1 MLKELHIR
9 NFALIDKLDIDF
21 ESGFS
26 VITGETGA
34 GKSIVLGAIG
44 LLMGQRADTKAIK
57 TGEQKC
63 SIEAHFNLSA
73 YDMKDWF
80 DENEIDFDA
89 DDCIIRRELTAS
101 GKSRGFINDTPAS
114 VHQMKELGEMLM
126 DVHSQHQNLLLQ
138 KEDFQL
144 NTVDI
149 IAHNTKE
156 REEYSKAFH
165 ELHDAEKALAELKN
179 SISDNRKNEEFMR
192 FQLDELTAANLVKGE
207 QEELEQE
214 QESASHTEDI
224 KSALYEADVLLNGDD
239 NDIISNL
246 KQVCSSIESI
256 TRVYPHVEELSER
269 LESAYIEI
277 KDIASDISS
286 TLDDVEFDP
295 ERLEYINNRLDTIYS
310 LEKKYS
316 KGNVEELIEERD
328 RLQKAIDAIDNSDE
342 DLKELSA
349 KVDTLRKKAQQ
360 LAETLTKTRTNA
372 AKTVEDEI
380 HKRLTALGMPNVQF
394 AVELT
399 CNKTEDSSHLT
410 KDGQD
415 KIAFMFSANKGMALR
430 PVSQVASGGEIA
442 RVMLSLKAMISGA
455 VKLPTIIFDEID
467 TGVSGKM
474 AEKMADIMK
483 EMGEANRQVISI
495 THLPQIAAKGSF
507 HYKVEKHD
515 TESGTTSLM
524 RRLNDEERVQEI
536 AQMLSGE
543 NITDAALT
551 NARELLKTHSLPLPK
566 REGSSLL

>member
-349 KVDTLRKKAQQ
+349 KADTLRKKAQQ
-360 LAETLTKTRTNA
+360 LAETLTKTRTKA

-415 KIAFMFSANKGMALR
+415 KIAFLFSANKGMALR

-551 NARELLKTHSLPLPK
+551 NARELLKTHSLPLP
-566 REGSSLL
+566 

>member
-21 ESGFS
+21 GSGFS

-156 REEYSKAFH
+156 REEYSQAFH

-360 LAETLTKTRTNA
+360 LAETLTKTRTKA

-551 NARELLKTHSLPLPK
+551 NARELLKTHSLPLP
-566 REGSSLL
+566 

>member
-360 LAETLTKTRTNA
+360 LAETLTKTRTKA

-551 NARELLKTHSLPLPK
+551 NARELLKPHSLPLP
-566 REGSSLL
+566 

>member
-44 LLMGQRADTKAIK
+44 LLMGQRADIKAIK

-156 REEYSKAFH
+156 REEYSQAFH
-165 ELHDAEKALAELKN
+165 ELHDAKKALAELKN

-192 FQLDELTAANLVKGE
+192 FQLDELTAANFVKGE

-360 LAETLTKTRTNA
+360 LAETLTKTRTKA

-551 NARELLKTHSLPLPK
+551 NARELLKTHSLPLP
-566 REGSSLL
+566 

>member
-1 MLKELHIR
+1 MLKELHIK
-9 NFALIDKLDIDF
+9 NFALIDRLDIDF

-73 YDMKDWF
+73 YDMQEWF

-101 GKSRGFINDTPAS
+101 GKSRGFINDTPAT

-149 IAHNTKE
+149 IANNVKE
-156 REEYSKAFH
+156 RVEYTKVFR
-165 ELHDAEKALAELKN
+165 ELHAAEKALAELKE
-179 SISDNRKNEEFMR
+179 SISSNQKNEDFMR
-192 FQLDELTAANLVKGE
+192 FQLDELTAANLVDGE

-224 KSALYEADVLLNGDD
+224 KSALYEADTLLNGDN

-246 KQVCSSIESI
+246 KQVCSSIDSI
-256 TRVYPHVEELSER
+256 TRVFPQVNELSER

-277 KDIASDISS
+277 KDIASDISNA
-286 TLDDVEFDP
+286 LDDVEFDP
-295 ERLEYINNRLDTIYS
+295 ARLEYINNRLDTFYS
-310 LEKKYS
+310 LEKKYQKDS
-316 KGNVEELIEERD
+316 IAELIEERD
-328 RLQKAIDAIDNSDE
+328 RLQQAIDAIDNSDE
-342 DLKELSA
+342 ELKEQSA
-349 KVDTLRKKAQQ
+349 KVASLQKKAQQ
-360 LAETLTKTRTNA
+360 LADVLTKTRTKA
-372 AKTVEDEI
+372 AKTVEEEI

-399 CNKTEDSSHLT
+399 TNKADDSSHLT

-467 TGVSGKM
+467 TGVSGKI

-495 THLPQIAAKGSF
+495 THLPQIASKGSF

-515 TESGTTSLM
+515 TDSGTTSLM
-524 RRLNDEERVQEI
+524 RRLSEEERIHEI

-551 NARELLKTHSLPLPK
+551 NARELLKK
-566 REGSSLL
+566 

>member
-1 MLKELHIR
+1 MLKELHIK
-9 NFALIDKLDIDF
+9 NFALIDRLDIDF

-44 LLMGQRADTKAIK
+44 LLMGQRADIKAIK

-73 YDMKDWF
+73 YDMQEWF

-89 DDCIIRRELTAS
+89 DDCIIRRELMAS
-101 GKSRGFINDTPAS
+101 GKSRGFINDTPAT

-149 IAHNTKE
+149 IAHNLKE
-156 REEYSKAFH
+156 RTEYTKAFNEFH
-165 ELHDAEKALAELKN
+165 AAEKRLQEMKDDLSAN
-179 SISDNRKNEEFMR
+179 QKNEDFMR
-192 FQLDELTAANLVKGE
+192 FQLGELTAANLVAGE

-214 QESASHTEDI
+214 QETASHTEDI
-224 KSALYEADVLLNGDD
+224 KEALYEADQLLNGDD
-239 NDIISNL
+239 NDVISNL
-246 KQVCSSIESI
+246 KQVCNCLSRI
-256 TRVYPHVEELSER
+256 TGVFPSVEELSER
-269 LESAYIEI
+269 LESTYIEI
-277 KDIASDISS
+277 KDIASDISDS
-286 TLDDVEFDP
+286 LEDVEFDP
-295 ERLEYINNRLDTIYS
+295 DRMEYINDRLDTIYS
-310 LEKKYS
+310 LQKKYGKS
-316 KGNVEELIEERD
+316 TVEELIEERD

-342 DLKELSA
+342 ELKEQAA
-349 KVDTLRKKAQQ
+349 KVAKFKKEAQK
-360 LAETLTKTRTNA
+360 LADTLTKTRTKA
-372 AKTVEDEI
+372 AKTVEEEI

-394 AVELT
+394 SVELT
-399 CNKTEDSSHLT
+399 ANTAEDASHLT

-415 KIAFMFSANKGMALR
+415 KIAFMFSANKGMDLR

-474 AEKMADIMK
+474 AEKMAEIMQ
-483 EMGEANRQVISI
+483 EMGDANRQVISI
-495 THLPQIAAKGSF
+495 THLPQIAAKGNC

-524 RRLNDEERVQEI
+524 RRLSDDERVQEI

-543 NITDAALT
+543 NISEAALT
-551 NARELLKTHSLPLPK
+551 NARELLNN
-566 REGSSLL
+566 

>member
-165 ELHDAEKALAELKN
+165 ELHDAEKSLAELKN

-399 CNKTEDSSHLT
+399 CNKTGDSSHLT

-467 TGVSGKM
+467 TGVSGKT

-551 NARELLKTHSLPLPK
+551 NARELLKPAAN
-566 REGSSLL
+566 

>member
-57 TGEQKC
+57 TGAQKC

-360 LAETLTKTRTNA
+360 LAETLTKTRTKA

-551 NARELLKTHSLPLPK
+551 NARELLKTHSLPLP
-566 REGSSLL
+566 

>member
-9 NFALIDKLDIDF
+9 NFALIDSLDIDF

-57 TGEQKC
+57 TGAQKC

-73 YDMKDWF
+73 YDMKKWF

-149 IAHNTKE
+149 IARNTKE
-156 REEYSKAFH
+156 REAYTKAFH
-165 ELHDAEKALAELKN
+165 GLHAAEKALAELKE
-179 SISDNRKNEEFMR
+179 SISENQKNEDFMR
-192 FQLDELTAANLVKGE
+192 FQLDELTAANLVAGE

-214 QESASHTEDI
+214 QDSASHTEEI
-224 KSALYEADVLLNGDD
+224 KSALYTADTLLNGDN

-246 KQVCSSIESI
+246 RQVCGSIESI
-256 TRVYPHVEELSER
+256 TSVFPQVEELSER

-277 KDIASDISS
+277 KDIASDINSA
-286 TLDDVEFDP
+286 LDDVEFDP
-295 ERLEYINNRLDTIYS
+295 NRLEYINDRLDTLYS

-316 KGNVEELIEERD
+316 KSTVEELIEERD
-328 RLQKAIDAIDNSDE
+328 RLQRAIDAIDNSDE
-342 DLKELSA
+342 ELKEQTT
-349 KVDTLRKKAQQ
+349 KVVSLRKEAMQ
-360 LAETLTKTRTNA
+360 LAEALTKTRAKA
-372 AKTVEDEI
+372 AKTVEEEI

-399 CNKTEDSSHLT
+399 CNKSDDSSHLT

-474 AEKMADIMK
+474 AEKMAEIMK

-495 THLPQIAAKGSF
+495 THLPQIASKGSC

-543 NITDAALT
+543 NITEAALT
-551 NARELLKTHSLPLPK
+551 NARELLK
-566 REGSSLL
+566 R

>member
-1 MLKELHIR
+1 MLKELHIK
-9 NFALIDKLDIDF
+9 NFALIDRLDIDF

-73 YDMKDWF
+73 YDMQEWF

-101 GKSRGFINDTPAS
+101 GKSRSFINDTPAT

-149 IAHNTKE
+149 IANNVKE
-156 REEYSKAFH
+156 RVEYTKFFR
-165 ELHDAEKALAELKN
+165 ELHAAEKALADLKE
-179 SISDNRKNEEFMR
+179 SISSNQKNEDFMR
-192 FQLDELTAANLVKGE
+192 FQLDELTAANLVDGE

-224 KSALYEADVLLNGDD
+224 KSALYEADTLLNGDN

-246 KQVCSSIESI
+246 KQVCSSIDSI
-256 TRVYPHVEELSER
+256 TSVFPQVNELSER

-277 KDIASDISS
+277 KDIASDISNA
-286 TLDDVEFDP
+286 LDDVEFDP
-295 ERLEYINNRLDTIYS
+295 ARLEYINSRLDTFYS
-310 LEKKYS
+310 LEKKYQKDS
-316 KGNVEELIEERD
+316 IAELIEERD
-328 RLQKAIDAIDNSDE
+328 RLQQAIDAIDNSDE
-342 DLKELSA
+342 ELKEQTA
-349 KVDTLRKKAQQ
+349 KVAALQKKAQQ
-360 LAETLTKTRTNA
+360 LADVLTKTRTKA
-372 AKTVEDEI
+372 AKTVEEDI

-399 CNKTEDSSHLT
+399 TNKTDNSSHLT

-467 TGVSGKM
+467 TGVSGKI

-495 THLPQIAAKGSF
+495 THLPQIASKGSF

-515 TESGTTSLM
+515 TDSGTTSLM
-524 RRLNDEERVQEI
+524 RRLSEEERIHEI

-551 NARELLKTHSLPLPK
+551 NARELLKK
-566 REGSSLL
+566 

>member
-9 NFALIDKLDIDF
+9 NFALIDSLDIDF

-57 TGEQKC
+57 TGAQKC

-73 YDMKDWF
+73 YDMKEWF
-80 DENEIDFDA
+80 DENEIDYDA
-89 DDCIIRRELTAS
+89 DDCIIRRELTA
-101 GKSRGFINDTPAS
+101 T

-144 NTVDI
+144 NTIDI
-149 IAHNTKE
+149 IARNTKE
-156 REEYSKAFH
+156 REAYAKAFH
-165 ELHDAEKALAELKN
+165 ELHAAEKALAELKD
-179 SISDNRKNEEFMR
+179 SISENQKNEDFMR
-192 FQLDELTAANLVKGE
+192 FQLEELTAAKLVEGE
-207 QEELEQE
+207 QEEL
-214 QESASHTEDI
+214 
-224 KSALYEADVLLNGDD
+224 
-239 NDIISNL
+239 NL
-246 KQVCSSIESI
+246 KQVCGSIESI
-256 TRVYPHVEELSER
+256 TRVFPQVEELSER

-286 TLDDVEFDP
+286 ALDDVEFDP
-295 ERLEYINNRLDTIYS
+295 KRLEYINDRLDTFYS

-316 KGNVEELIEERD
+316 KSTVEELIEERD
-328 RLQKAIDAIDNSDE
+328 RLQRAIDAIDNSDE
-342 DLKELSA
+342 ELKEQSA
-349 KVDTLRKKAQQ
+349 KVASLRKEALQ
-360 LAETLTKTRTNA
+360 LAEVLTKTRTKA
-372 AKTVEDEI
+372 AKTVEEEI

-399 CNKTEDSSHLT
+399 CNKSDDSSHLT

-415 KIAFMFSANKGMALR
+415 KIAFMFSANKGMELR
-430 PVSQVASGGEIA
+430 PISQVASGGEIA

-474 AEKMADIMK
+474 AEKMAEIMK

-495 THLPQIAAKGSF
+495 THLPQIASKGTC

-524 RRLNDEERVQEI
+524 RRLNDDERIQEI

-543 NITDAALT
+543 NITEAALT
-551 NARELLKTHSLPLPK
+551 NAKELLK
-566 REGSSLL
+566 R

>member
-9 NFALIDKLDIDF
+9 NFALIDRLDIDF

-57 TGEQKC
+57 TDAQKC

-80 DENEIDFDA
+80 DENEVDFDA

-156 REEYSKAFH
+156 REEYAKAFY

-179 SISDNRKNEEFMR
+179 SISDNKKNEEFMR

-224 KSALYEADVLLNGDD
+224 KSALYEADVLLNGDE

-246 KQVCSSIESI
+246 KQVCSSIEGI
-256 TRVYPHVEELSER
+256 TRVYPRVEELSER

-277 KDIASDISS
+277 KDIASDISGA
-286 TLDDVEFDP
+286 LDDVEFDP
-295 ERLEYINNRLDTIYS
+295 ERLEYINDRLDTIYS

-316 KGNVEELIEERD
+316 KSSVEELMEERD

-349 KVDTLRKKAQQ
+349 KVETLRKKALQ
-360 LAETLTKTRTNA
+360 LAETLTKTRTKA
-372 AKTVEDEI
+372 AKTVEEEI

-394 AVELT
+394 AIELT
-399 CNKTEDSSHLT
+399 SNKGNDSSHLT

-442 RVMLSLKAMISGA
+442 RVMLSLKAMTSGA

-474 AEKMADIMK
+474 AEKMAEIMK

-495 THLPQIAAKGSF
+495 THLPQIASKGSC

-551 NARELLKTHSLPLPK
+551 NARELLK
-566 REGSSLL
+566 R

>member
-9 NFALIDKLDIDF
+9 NFALIDSLDIDF

-57 TGEQKC
+57 TGAQKC

-73 YDMKDWF
+73 YDMKEWF
-80 DENEIDFDA
+80 DENEIDYDA

-101 GKSRGFINDTPAS
+101 GKSRGFINDTPAT

-149 IAHNTKE
+149 IARNTKE
-156 REEYSKAFH
+156 REAYTKAFH
-165 ELHDAEKALAELKN
+165 GLHAAEKALAELKE
-179 SISDNRKNEEFMR
+179 SISENQKNEDFMR
-192 FQLDELTAANLVKGE
+192 FQLDELTAANLVAGE

-214 QESASHTEDI
+214 QDSASHTEEI
-224 KSALYEADVLLNGDD
+224 KSALYTADTLLNGDN

-246 KQVCSSIESI
+246 RQVCGSIESI
-256 TRVYPHVEELSER
+256 TSVFPQVEELSER

-277 KDIASDISS
+277 KDIASDINSA
-286 TLDDVEFDP
+286 LDDVEFDP
-295 ERLEYINNRLDTIYS
+295 NRLEYINDRLDTLYS

-316 KGNVEELIEERD
+316 KSTVEELIEERD
-328 RLQKAIDAIDNSDE
+328 RLQRAIDAIDNSDE
-342 DLKELSA
+342 ELKEQTT
-349 KVDTLRKKAQQ
+349 KVVSLRKEAMQ
-360 LAETLTKTRTNA
+360 LAEALTKTRAKA
-372 AKTVEDEI
+372 AKTVEEEI

-399 CNKTEDSSHLT
+399 CNKSDDSSHLT

-474 AEKMADIMK
+474 AEKMAEIMK

-495 THLPQIAAKGSF
+495 THLPQIASKGSC

-543 NITDAALT
+543 NITEAALT
-551 NARELLKTHSLPLPK
+551 NARELLK
-566 REGSSLL
+566 R

>member
-9 NFALIDKLDIDF
+9 NFALIDSLDIDF

-57 TGEQKC
+57 TGAQKC

-73 YDMKDWF
+73 YDMKEWF

-156 REEYSKAFH
+156 REAYTKAFQ
-165 ELHDAEKALAELKN
+165 EFHDAEKALAELKE
-179 SISDNRKNEEFMR
+179 SISENQKNEDFMR
-192 FQLDELTAANLVKGE
+192 FQLEELTGANLVEGE

-214 QESASHTEDI
+214 QDSASHTEEI
-224 KSALYEADVLLNGDD
+224 KSALYAADTLLNGDN
-239 NDIISNL
+239 NDIIGNL
-246 KQVCSSIESI
+246 KQVCGSIESI
-256 TRVYPHVEELSER
+256 TRVFPQVEELSER

-277 KDIASDISS
+277 KDIASDINSA
-286 TLDDVEFDP
+286 LDDVEFDP
-295 ERLEYINNRLDTIYS
+295 KRLEYINDRLDTFYS

-316 KGNVEELIEERD
+316 KSTVEELIEERD
-328 RLQKAIDAIDNSDE
+328 RLQHAIDAIDNSDE
-342 DLKELSA
+342 ELKEQTA
-349 KVDTLRKKAQQ
+349 KVASLRKETQQ
-360 LAETLTKTRTNA
+360 LAEALTKTRIKA
-372 AKTVEDEI
+372 AKTVEEEA

-399 CNKTEDSSHLT
+399 CNKSDDSSHLT

-474 AEKMADIMK
+474 AEKMAEIMK

-495 THLPQIAAKGSF
+495 THLPQIASKGSC
-507 HYKVEKHD
+507 HYKVEKLD

-524 RRLNDEERVQEI
+524 RRLNDEERIQEI

-543 NITDAALT
+543 NITEAALT
-551 NARELLKTHSLPLPK
+551 NARELLKPMAN
-566 REGSSLL
+566 

>member
-9 NFALIDKLDIDF
+9 NFALIDSLDIDF
-21 ESGFS
+21 EPGFS

-57 TGEQKC
+57 TDAQKC

-73 YDMKDWF
+73 YDMQEWF

-101 GKSRGFINDTPAS
+101 GKSRGFINDTPAT

-149 IAHNTKE
+149 IANNTIE
-156 REEYSKAFH
+156 RTEYTKAFN
-165 ELHDAEKALAELKN
+165 ELHAAEKALAELKKN
-179 SISDNRKNEEFMR
+179 ISENQKNEEFMR
-192 FQLDELTAANLVKGE
+192 FQLDELTAANLIEGE
-207 QEELEQE
+207 QEKLEQE
-214 QESASHTEDI
+214 QESATHTEDI
-224 KSALYEADVLLNGDD
+224 KSALYEADVLLNGDS
-239 NDIISNL
+239 NDIIGNL
-246 KQVCSSIESI
+246 KQVCGSIESI
-256 TRVYPHVEELSER
+256 TKVFPQVEEISER

-277 KDIASDISS
+277 KDIASDISGA
-286 TLDDVEFDP
+286 LDDVDFDP
-295 ERLEYINNRLDTIYS
+295 ERLEYINNRLDMFYS

-316 KGNVEELIEERD
+316 KSTVEELIEERD
-328 RLQKAIDAIDNSDE
+328 RLQKAVDAIDNSDE
-342 DLKELSA
+342 ELKEQTA
-349 KVDTLRKKAQQ
+349 KVASLQKKAQQ
-360 LAETLTKTRTNA
+360 LADNLTKTRTKS
-372 AKTVEDEI
+372 AKTVEAEI

-399 CNKTEDSSHLT
+399 CNKSDDSSHLT

-415 KIAFMFSANKGMALR
+415 KIAFMFSANKGMVLR

-507 HYKVEKHD
+507 HYKVEKHE
-515 TESGTTSLM
+515 TENGTTSLM

-551 NARELLKTHSLPLPK
+551 NAKELLKPAAN
-566 REGSSLL
+566 

>member
-192 FQLDELTAANLVKGE
+192 FQLDELTAANFVKGE

-360 LAETLTKTRTNA
+360 LAETLTKTRTKA

-551 NARELLKTHSLPLPK
+551 NARELLKPHSLPLP
-566 REGSSLL
+566 

>member
-9 NFALIDKLDIDF
+9 NFALIDSLDIDF

-57 TGEQKC
+57 TGAQKC

-73 YDMKDWF
+73 YDMKEWF

-144 NTVDI
+144 NTIDI
-149 IAHNTKE
+149 IARNIKE
-156 REEYSKAFH
+156 REAYTKAFNEFH
-165 ELHDAEKALAELKN
+165 AAEKALAELKE
-179 SISDNRKNEEFMR
+179 SISESQKNEDFMR
-192 FQLDELTAANLVKGE
+192 FQLEELTGANLVEGE

-214 QESASHTEDI
+214 QDSASHTEEI
-224 KSALYEADVLLNGDD
+224 KSALYAADTLLNGDN
-239 NDIISNL
+239 NDIIGNL
-246 KQVCSSIESI
+246 KQVCGSIESI
-256 TRVYPHVEELSER
+256 TRVFPQVEELSER

-277 KDIASDISS
+277 KDIASDINSA
-286 TLDDVEFDP
+286 LDDVEFDP
-295 ERLEYINNRLDTIYS
+295 KRLEYINERLDTFYS

-316 KGNVEELIEERD
+316 KSTVEELIEERD
-328 RLQKAIDAIDNSDE
+328 RLQHAIDAIDNSDE
-342 DLKELSA
+342 ELKEQTA
-349 KVDTLRKKAQQ
+349 KVASLKKKAQQ
-360 LAETLTKTRTNA
+360 LAEALTKTRTKA
-372 AKTVEDEI
+372 AKTVEEEI

-399 CNKTEDSSHLT
+399 SNKFADSSHLT

-474 AEKMADIMK
+474 AEKMAEIMK

-495 THLPQIAAKGSF
+495 THLPQIASKGSC

-524 RRLNDEERVQEI
+524 RRLNDEERIQEI

-543 NITDAALT
+543 NITEAALT
-551 NARELLKTHSLPLPK
+551 NARELLKPMAN
-566 REGSSLL
+566 

>member
-9 NFALIDKLDIDF
+9 NFALIDSLDIDF

-57 TGEQKC
+57 TDAQKC

-73 YDMKDWF
+73 YDMQEWF

-101 GKSRGFINDTPAS
+101 GKSRGFINDTPAT

-149 IAHNTKE
+149 IANNTIE
-156 REEYSKAFH
+156 RTEYTKAFN
-165 ELHDAEKALAELKN
+165 ELHAAEKALAELKKN
-179 SISDNRKNEEFMR
+179 ISENQKNEEFMR
-192 FQLDELTAANLVKGE
+192 FQLDELTAANLIEGE
-207 QEELEQE
+207 QEKLEQE
-214 QESASHTEDI
+214 QESATHTEDI
-224 KSALYEADVLLNGDD
+224 KSALYEADVLLNGDS
-239 NDIISNL
+239 NDIIGNL
-246 KQVCSSIESI
+246 KQVCGSIGSI
-256 TRVYPHVEELSER
+256 TKVFPQVEEISER

-277 KDIASDISS
+277 KDIASDISGA
-286 TLDDVEFDP
+286 LDDVDFDP
-295 ERLEYINNRLDTIYS
+295 ERLEYINNRLDMFYS

-316 KGNVEELIEERD
+316 KSTVEELIEERD
-328 RLQKAIDAIDNSDE
+328 RLQKAVDAIDNSDE
-342 DLKELSA
+342 ELKEQTA
-349 KVDTLRKKAQQ
+349 KVASLLKKAQQ
-360 LAETLTKTRTNA
+360 HADNLTKTRTKS
-372 AKTVEDEI
+372 AKTVEAEI

-399 CNKTEDSSHLT
+399 CNKSDDSSHLT

-415 KIAFMFSANKGMALR
+415 KIAFMFSANKGMVLR

-507 HYKVEKHD
+507 HYKVEKHE
-515 TESGTTSLM
+515 TENGTTSLM

-551 NARELLKTHSLPLPK
+551 NAKELLKPAAN
-566 REGSSLL
+566 

>member
-44 LLMGQRADTKAIK
+44 LLMGQRADIKAIK

-89 DDCIIRRELTAS
+89 EDCIIRRELTAS

-156 REEYSKAFH
+156 REEYSQAFH

-360 LAETLTKTRTNA
+360 LAETLTKTRTKA

-394 AVELT
+394 AIELT

-551 NARELLKTHSLPLPK
+551 NARELLKTHSLPLP
-566 REGSSLL
+566 

>member
-192 FQLDELTAANLVKGE
+192 FQLDELTAANFVKGE

-246 KQVCSSIESI
+246 KQVCSSIGSI

-360 LAETLTKTRTNA
+360 LAETLTKTRTKA

-551 NARELLKTHSLPLPK
+551 NARELLKPAAN
-566 REGSSLL
+566 

>member
-101 GKSRGFINDTPAS
+101 SKSRGFINDTPAS

-360 LAETLTKTRTNA
+360 LAETLTKTRTKA

-495 THLPQIAAKGSF
+495 THLPQIASKGSF

-551 NARELLKTHSLPLPK
+551 NARELLKPHSLPLP
-566 REGSSLL
+566 